1 MQVANQMLLTEV
13 QEAFRAENQEL
24 FEASRAENQEPL
36 ANVRESSRAENQKR
50 LTEIKETYRIEN
62 QLLLVE
68 SRRDSEQRMERIQ
81 AAVLS
86 KIEKELEA
94 TSGML
99 LEIHDSVSRRITG
112 GRERVSHLEKTVD
125 TKVDNLEK
133 AVEGNS

>member
-62 QLLLVE
+62 QLLLAE

-86 KIEKELEA
+86 KIEKELEE
-94 TSGML
+94 TL
-99 LEIHDSVSRRITG
+99 LWRIGCHT
-112 GRERVSHLEKTVD
+112 
-125 TKVDNLEK
+125 
-133 AVEGNS
+133 